1 MNTAISH
8 SASDTVASDTLTSAP
23 VAARMNTSGL
33 DSLNRLVTWGSFPS
47 ERTKEGMLHVG
58 AHFPSLKHQS
68 LTFSGSKRIPVN
80 ILKFR
85 LRLSES
91 AISTQ
96 QPNRFIN

>member
-47 ERTKEGMLHVG
+47 ERTKEGMLHVC
-58 AHFPSLKHQS
+58 AHFPSLQYPS
-68 LTFSGSKRIPVN
+68 LTFSGSKRIPDH

-85 LRLSES
+85 LRQSES

-96 QPNRFIN
+96 

>member
-23 VAARMNTSGL
+23 VATRMNTSGL
-33 DSLNRLVTWGSFPS
+33 DSLNRVVTWGSFPS
-47 ERTKEGMLHVG
+47 ERPKEGMLHVG
-58 AHFPSLKHQS
+58 AHFPSSKHQS
-68 LTFSGSKRIPVN
+68 LTFSGSKRIPDH
-80 ILKFR
+80 ILKCR

-91 AISTQ
+91 FISTQ

>member
-33 DSLNRLVTWGSFPS
+33 DSLNRVVTWGYFPS
-47 ERTKEGMLHVG
+47 ERPKEGMLHVG
-58 AHFPSLKHQS
+58 AHFPSLQYLS

-80 ILKFR
+80 ILKCR
-85 LRLSES
+85 SRLSEPS
-91 AISTQ
+91 ISTQ